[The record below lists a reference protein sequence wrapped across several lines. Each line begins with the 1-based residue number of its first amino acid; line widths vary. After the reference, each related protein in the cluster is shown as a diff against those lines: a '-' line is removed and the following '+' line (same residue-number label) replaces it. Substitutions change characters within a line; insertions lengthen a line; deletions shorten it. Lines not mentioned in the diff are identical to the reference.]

1 MKGGLNILKKSPH
14 TATSILKKSL
24 AKGLKRGLKCAA
36 TVFVETALDM
46 AIEKFELAHSKKTL
60 DVDSWFIT
68 IQSCMV
74 RKCISEL
81 NDNLLTHFLRHQ
93 HMP

>member
-1 MKGGLNILKKSPH
+1 MKKSQH
-14 TATSILKKSL
+14 ATTSILKKSL

-36 TVFVETALDM
+36 TVFVETAIDM
-46 AIEKFELAHSKKTL
+46 AIEKFELAHSPKIL
-60 DVDSWFIT
+60 DVDSWFII

-74 RKCISEL
+74 RKCVSEL
-81 NDNLLTHFLRHQ
+81 SDNLLTHFLRYQ